1 MQEVIVH
8 LITDR
13 VSIAIRRLDV
23 ICDESNSPLCQDSF
37 ARTGRDIIIRLDR
50 ILQVRCKNGIDIV
63 SAIFDIVGTNL
74 AIDINQSLRRT
85 IDSYLGFTIIIAI
98 GQASDSYS
106 ILESI
111 LDTLHFAISLLEAT
125 RRDGQICFVDFKV
138 ALRVDDFVV
147 DTCITHEADI
157 FHIDGIRIRSFVG
170 ISSRATG
177 LIHGIGATG
186 LDGQDIRAVIQLI
199 AIDNRLARHAFLIAG
214 ERCGERPVVDG
225 RIAIGLVAA
234 AVDVDLASEDLDSA
248 AVFCSCAGIAARS
261 AFIRQVIAARGGF
274 DVVNCLVI
282 GFIGRCFIAARTRC
296 GLCPA
301 FARER
306 AAAIV
311 VVGYV
316 AFVEGIRIFVD
327 VMFVLILSNERC
339 FSRGRDI
346 VIRQFF
352 AVDFRHVVSGDIDG
366 RLYLEDV
373 LVAIVLTCRIRSA
386 RRTPLCVRAAVEVR
400 TELIGIWRVGID
412 LPVAAR
418 SSRDSILC
426 LCCIRRVME
435 GTICTACIDNDG
447 IICIRRGNQCA
458 TALGIIRQSD
468 RTVTIRIGRDQAN
481 LITILDAMDRDII
494 HRFDGNKAIRCNLA
508 IDSNIFICSR
518 RGNLNL
524 FVCGNLTHIH
534 IALRGN
540 LDVAICGVLSS
551 IRVIVMDINGAKDFD
566 IACRR
571 LDGQVAQA
579 RAFAAAQASCIRHT
593 FRAYG
598 YIACTTIDGKCR
610 VRQFRLTDKTMNRSC
625 SIPYIVPAILV
636 CPTNSNI
643 RLASSPSIIIRLI
656 IIWQIM
662 LAGWH
667 IAYPVGIHTILVC
680 TRSYTICD
688 IKDLIFFWPR
698 HPRKLTSTYLRS
710 RWVLS
715 CLLAASK
722 VLDDR
727 TRNLP
732 SRCHGSRVFIFI
744 RNGYEM
750 LTIQFLA
757 IGV

>member
-1 MQEVIVH
+1 MDVVVPQDVALAVE
-8 LITDR
+8 
-13 VSIAIRRLDV
+13 RRLVVVLADV
-23 ICDESNSPLCQDSF
+23 VRLRQIIVVGRTVVAIVDDNVVLVAIDE
-37 ARTGRDIIIRLDR
+37 RRVGRHRAIVCLDRAIDRLDA
-50 ILQVRCKNGIDIV
+50 L
-63 SAIFDIVGTNL
+63 
-74 AIDINQSLRRT
+74 
-85 IDSYLGFTIIIAI
+85 
-98 GQASDSYS
+98 ASDREVS
-106 ILESI
+106 
-111 LDTLHFAISLLEAT
+111 
-125 RRDGQICFVDFKV
+125 FVDFKV
-138 ALRVDDFVV
+138 TLRVNDFVV
-147 DTCITHEADI
+147 DTCTILEADI

-199 AIDNRLARHAFLIAG
+199 AIDNRLARHAFLVAG

-234 AVDVDLASEDLDSA
+234 AVDVDLASEDLDGA
-248 AVFCSCAGIAARS
+248 AILCSGIFIAAR
-261 AFIRQVIAARGGF
+261 FTFVRQVVAVQSSF

-282 GFIGRCFIAARTRC
+282 GFTDRCFIAARTRC
-296 GLCPA
+296 LLCPA

-327 VMFVLILSNERC
+327 VMLFVILSSKSC
-339 FSRGRDI
+339 FCGGRDI
-346 VIRQFF
+346 VIRQFL

-373 LVAIVLTCRIRSA
+373 LVVIVLTCRIRSA

-400 TELIGIWRVGID
+400 AELIGIWRVGID

-418 SSRDSILC
+418 SGRDSILC

-435 GTICTACIDNDG
+435 VTICAACIDDNG

-494 HRFDGNKAIRCNLA
+494 RRCDGNKAFRCNLA

-524 FVCGNLTHIH
+524 FVCGNLTNIH

-540 LDVAICGVLSS
+540 LDVAIYKVCSG
-551 IRVIVMDINGAKDFD
+551 IRMIIMDINGAKDFD
-566 IACRR
+566 IACHR

-610 VRQFRLTDKTMNRSC
+610 VRQFRLTDKAVNRTC
-625 SIPYIVPAILV
+625 AVVDIVPAILIG
-636 CPTNSNI
+636 PANSNI
-643 RLASSPSIIIRLI
+643 RLFR
-656 IIWQIM
+656 
-662 LAGWH
+662 
-667 IAYPVGIHTILVC
+667 
-680 TRSYTICD
+680 
-688 IKDLIFFWPR
+688 
-698 HPRKLTSTYLRS
+698 
-710 RWVLS
+710 
-715 CLLAASK
+715 
-722 VLDDR
+722 
-727 TRNLP
+727 
-732 SRCHGSRVFIFI
+732 
-744 RNGYEM
+744 
-750 LTIQFLA
+750 
-757 IGV
+757 